1 VIYKGQK
8 VRKDGEE
15 KEDDVKSIASTV
27 LDRRRQKAR
36 LVDTLILPPLDP
48 NIEYSRQ
55 DLVDRANQLRAK
67 HNWLKTKGTGIL
79 SNLKGDKDVLRRKIE
94 MAETAVDEARDRQA
108 EARKKILEE
117 TDDVLL
123 SPSSGMPSYVPLPS
137 PSPEVPLP
145 LNQSAKGVGSIFTGL
160 TRKKNEQD
168 FVRWN
173 DRFVINL
180 KKLKDRG
187 FFNLYYPNSGQPHN
201 QIRAATLTPALKD
214 IVLAYLKGEPQDTT
228 GLSPEE
234 LKWLKMIW
242 TMSGVTKP
250 APKLRIAPKLYTG
263 KADLRERLKV
273 LMGEL
278 LAGNDNPELTR
289 EMTNVCDK
297 LEAKQWLSPEEII
310 NCRQFIS
317 GTL

>member
-1 VIYKGQK
+1 
-8 VRKDGEE
+8 
-15 KEDDVKSIASTV
+15 
-27 LDRRRQKAR
+27 
-36 LVDTLILPPLDP
+36 LDP
-48 NIEYSRQ
+48 NIEYSRT

-117 TDDVLL
+117 ADDVLL
-123 SPSSGMPSYVPLPS
+123 SPSSGLPADVPLPS
-137 PSPEVPLP
+137 P
-145 LNQSAKGVGSIFTGL
+145 QGGIGTGRIFTGL

-201 QIRAATLTPALKD
+201 QIRAATLTPALKE

-278 LAGNDNPELTR
+278 LAGNDNPEVTR